1 MLGVVGFTLGAL
13 PALLALVLQNPAAYG
28 GRVVHAQTG
37 APVAGAT
44 VAVVG
49 TAGVSRTDDAGR
61 FVWTAAPITPAV
73 LLVTLD
79 DGRVARPVRIASIA
93 AGEPLI
99 VAIEPSVREAMTVTG
114 VSSGIDATGG
124 AAMARIGAGDLA
136 LRHPA
141 TLVQALEV
149 MPGVHAIAEG
159 QSAVPVI
166 RGMARGRTLILVD
179 GARAT
184 SERRAGP
191 NASFVDPGTV
201 QAIEVAR
208 GPGSVAY
215 GSDAFGGVI
224 ALQLEDPARGRAWH
238 GRFTGSLGAGVPEQR
253 GDVLLSKGYRSGAF
267 SVGARAREFDDYDAP
282 DGTVPNSAWRDRGVR
297 AAWDQDLGR
306 SRLAVRWQSDEGRD
320 LGRPRSDS
328 NVMLVT
334 SPVDDS
340 HRLTVSWRAPELGT
354 LRHVRFD
361 ALAGAATQRTD
372 QDRLATTAP
381 ARPRSLESSETSHRD
396 LQIRAVAE
404 REAWGARIQAG
415 LDVQGRYGLRSR
427 DTVTAFNLAGAET
440 SSTLTLSID
449 DARRTGA
456 GLFVDTT
463 LPIASRVQASV
474 GARLD
479 TVRSENRGGFWG
491 DRSTSNTALA
501 GVASISAAPADGLL
515 VTAQVAR
522 GFRDPTLTDRFYRG
536 PVGRGIVEGNPD
548 LLPETSLQ
556 VDLTARLTAGRVR
569 AEVSAYRYR
578 ITDLVERYAV
588 NQNLFRYR
596 NRGDARFRGLEIAA
610 AVTLPRGLS
619 LELGAAASRGRDGV
633 DGTPLD
639 DVAPASVSA
648 IARHTLGDRVSS
660 YVRVAAYRAHEA
672 AGPSEIAT
680 PGYTLAD
687 AGASWRLSPRL
698 TANALVRNLFDAS
711 YYASAGPRWV
721 YAPGRHASLTVA
733 VGF

>member
-1 MLGVVGFTLGAL
+1 MFEFTLGVLQAL
-13 PALLALVLQNPAAYG
+13 PVILALAMQNPSAHG

-49 TAGVSRTDDAGR
+49 TAGASRTDASGR
-61 FVWTAAPITPAV
+61 FVWTAAPMTPAV
-73 LLVTLD
+73 LIVTLD
-79 DGRVARPVRIASIA
+79 DGRVARPVRVASIA
-93 AGEPLI
+93 AGEPLTI
-99 VAIEPSVREAMTVTG
+99 AIEPSVRESMTVTG
-114 VSSGIDATGG
+114 VTSVIDAAGA
-124 AAMARIGAGDLA
+124 AAMARFGGDDLL

-141 TLVQALEV
+141 TLVQALEIV
-149 MPGVHAIAEG
+149 PGVHAIAEG

-191 NASFVDPGTV
+191 NAAFVDPATM
-201 QAIEVAR
+201 QAIEIAR

-224 ALQLEDPARGRAWH
+224 AIQLENPERGRAWH
-238 GRFTGSLGAGVPEQR
+238 GRVAGSFGAGVPEQR
-253 GDVLLSKGYRSGAF
+253 GDVLLSKGYRTGAF
-267 SVGARAREFDDYDAP
+267 SLGARAREFDDYESP
-282 DGTVPNSAWRDRGVR
+282 EGTVPNSAWRDRGVR

-328 NVMLVT
+328 NAMLVT

-340 HRLTVSWRAPELGT
+340 HRLTVSWRAPELGP
-354 LRHVRFD
+354 LRQVRFD
-361 ALAGAATQRTD
+361 ALAGATTQRTD
-372 QDRLATTAP
+372 QDRLATLKP
-381 ARPRSLESSETSHRD
+381 ARPRSLESSETTHRD
-396 LQIRAVAE
+396 LQLRAVAE

-415 LDVQGRYGLRSR
+415 LDLQGRYGLRSR
-427 DTVTAFNLAGAET
+427 DRVTAFNLAGAQT

-456 GLFVDTT
+456 GVFIDTT
-463 LPIASRVQASV
+463 VPIASRVQASF

-515 VTAQVAR
+515 LTAQIAR

-548 LLPETSLQ
+548 LTPETSVQ
-556 VDLTARLTAGRVR
+556 FDVTARLTAGRVR
-569 AEVSAYRYR
+569 AELSAYRYR

-588 NQNLFRYR
+588 NRNLFRYR
-596 NRGDARFRGLEIAA
+596 NRGDARFRGVEVNAGL
-610 AVTLPRGLS
+610 TLPRGFS
-619 LELGAAASRGRDGV
+619 LEMGAAASRGRDGA

-648 IARHTLGDRVSS
+648 IARHTAGERVSS
-660 YVRVAAYRAHEA
+660 YVRVAAYSSHDA
-672 AGPSEIAT
+672 AGPSEVAT
-680 PGYTLAD
+680 PAYTLTD
-687 AGASWRLSPRL
+687 AGASWRLSSRITL
-698 TANALVRNLFDAS
+698 SAVGRNLLDES
-711 YYASAGPRWV
+711 HYASAGPRWV
-721 YAPGRHASLTVA
+721 YAPGRQGSVTAA
-733 VGF
+733 IGF

>member
-1 MLGVVGFTLGAL
+1 MLVFTLGAL
-13 PALLALVLQNPAAYG
+13 QALLALALQDPSAYG

-49 TAGVSRTDDAGR
+49 AAGASRTDAAGR
-61 FVWTAAPITPAV
+61 FVWTAAPMTPAV
-73 LLVTLD
+73 LIVTLD

-93 AGEPLI
+93 AGEPLTI
-99 VAIEPSVREAMTVTG
+99 AIEPSVREAVTVTG
-114 VSSGIDATGG
+114 VASGIDAAGG
-124 AAMARIGAGDLA
+124 AAMALIGADDLA

-141 TLVQALEV
+141 TLVQALEIV
-149 MPGVHAIAEG
+149 PGVHAIAEG

-166 RGMARGRTLILVD
+166 RGMGRGRTLILVD

-184 SERRAGP
+184 TERRAGP
-191 NASFVDPGTV
+191 NAAFVDPGAV
-201 QAIEVAR
+201 QAIAIAR

-224 ALQLEDPARGRAWH
+224 ALQLEDPVRTRAWH

-253 GDVLLSKGYRSGAF
+253 GDVYLSRGYRSGAL
-267 SVGARAREFDDYDAP
+267 SVGARAREFGDYDSP
-282 DGTVPNSAWRDRGVR
+282 GGTVPNSAWRDRGVR
-297 AAWDQDLGR
+297 AAWDQALGR
-306 SRLAVRWQSDEGRD
+306 SRLAVRWTSDEGRD

-328 NVMLVT
+328 HVMRVT

-340 HRLTVSWRAPELGT
+340 HRLTVSWRAPELGP
-354 LRHVRFD
+354 LRQVRFD
-361 ALAGAATQRTD
+361 ALAGSATQRTD
-372 QDRLATTAP
+372 QDRLATSAP

-396 LQIRAVAE
+396 LQLRAVAE

-427 DTVTAFNLAGAET
+427 DTVTSFNLAGAET
-440 SSTLTLSID
+440 SSALTLSID

-456 GLFVDTT
+456 GVFLDTT
-463 LPIASRVQASV
+463 VPIASRVQASF
-474 GARLD
+474 GARVD

-491 DRSTSNTALA
+491 DRSISNTALA
-501 GVASISAAPADGLL
+501 GVASISAAPAGGVLI
-515 VTAQVAR
+515 TAQVAR

-548 LLPETSLQ
+548 LTPETSLQ
-556 VDLTARLTAGRVR
+556 FDLTARLTAGRVR

-588 NQNLFRYR
+588 NPNLFRYR
-596 NRGDARFRGLEIAA
+596 NRGDARFRGVELAA
-610 AVTLPRGLS
+610 AVTLPRGVA
-619 LELGAAASRGRDGV
+619 LEIGAAVSRGRDGA
-633 DGTPLD
+633 DGTALD

-648 IARHTLGDRVSS
+648 IARHTAGDRVSS
-660 YVRVAAYRAHEA
+660 YLRVAAYRAHDA
-672 AGPSEIAT
+672 AGPSEVAT

-687 AGASWRLSPRL
+687 AGASWRLSSRL
-698 TANALVRNLFDAS
+698 TFSAVARNIFDAS

-721 YAPGRHASLTVA
+721 YAPGRQGTVTIG

>member
-1 MLGVVGFTLGAL
+1 MLAFALQAL
-13 PALLALVLQNPAAYG
+13 PALVALALQDPSAYS
-28 GRVVHAQTG
+28 GRVLHAQTG

-49 TAGVSRTDDAGR
+49 TAGGWRTDAAGR
-61 FVWTAAPITPAV
+61 FVWTSAPLTPAV
-73 LLVTLD
+73 LIVTLD
-79 DGRVARPVRIASIA
+79 DGRVARPVRIASIP
-93 AGEPLI
+93 AGEPLTL
-99 VAIEPSVREAMTVTG
+99 AIEPSVREAMTVTG
-114 VSSGIDATGG
+114 VANGIDATGG
-124 AAMARIGAGDLA
+124 AAMARIGGEDLA

-141 TLVQALEV
+141 TLVQALETV
-149 MPGVHAIAEG
+149 PGVHAIAEG

-191 NASFVDPGTV
+191 NAAFVDPGTV
-201 QAIEVAR
+201 QAIEIAR

-224 ALQLEDPARGRAWH
+224 ALQIEAPARGRAWH
-238 GRFTGSLGAGVPEQR
+238 GRVTGTLGAGVPEQR
-253 GDVLLSKGYRSGAF
+253 GDVLLSKGYRTGAF
-267 SVGARAREFDDYDAP
+267 SLGARARAFDDYQSP
-282 DGTVPNSAWRDRGVR
+282 EGTVPNSAWRDRGVR

-306 SRLAVRWQSDEGRD
+306 SRLAVRWQRDEGRD

-328 NVMLVT
+328 HAMLVT
-334 SPVDDS
+334 SPADDS
-340 HRLTVSWRAPELGT
+340 HRLTVSWRAPELGP

-361 ALAGAATQRTD
+361 ALAGSATQRTD
-372 QDRLATTAP
+372 QDRLATLAP

-396 LQIRAVAE
+396 LQLRAVAE

-415 LDVQGRYGLRSR
+415 FDLQGRYGLRSR
-427 DTVTAFNLAGAET
+427 DTVTAFNLAGAQT
-440 SSTLTLSID
+440 SSALTLSID
-449 DARRTGA
+449 DAHRTGA
-456 GLFVDTT
+456 GLFIDTT
-463 LPIASRVQASV
+463 LPIASRVQASF

-491 DRSTSNTALA
+491 DRSISNTALA
-501 GVASISAAPADGLL
+501 GVASISAAPADGVLL
-515 VTAQVAR
+515 TAQIAR

-548 LLPETSLQ
+548 LTPETSLQ

-569 AEVSAYRYR
+569 AEVSAYHYR
-578 ITDLVERYAV
+578 ITDLVERYGV

-610 AVTLPRGLS
+610 AVTLTRGLS
-619 LELGAAASRGRDGV
+619 LELGAAASRGRDGA

-648 IARHTLGDRVSS
+648 IARHTAGDRLSS
-660 YVRVAAYRAHEA
+660 YVRVAAYRAHDA

-680 PGYTLAD
+680 PGYALAD
-687 AGASWRLSPRL
+687 AGASWRLSPRM
-698 TANALVRNLFDAS
+698 TASAVVRNLFDAA

-721 YAPGRHASLTVA
+721 YAAGRHAAVTIA